1 MLRSEKARSDLF
13 WEGTEGRRETET
25 KVAQAQYDLQIEMCQ
40 RAKLSELRYQ
50 REQFKQEQL
59 ARKEWQKE
67 QTLKRERDGKRKVA
81 EIQARYNE
89 LKAARNSKA

>member
-13 WEGTEGRRETET
+13 WKGTEGRRETET

-59 ARKEWQKE
+59 ARKEWRKE
-67 QTLKRERDGKRKVA
+67 QTLKRECDGKQKVA

-89 LKAARNSKA
+89 LKAARDSKA